1 MHDIVIRRATTVLA
15 AGAPIFQ
22 DGKDTG
28 ARPGCRLRAV
38 G

>member
-1 MHDIVIRRATTVLA
+1 MHDIVIRCATTVLA
-15 AGAPIFQ
+15 VGAPIFQ

-28 ARPGCRLRAV
+28 ARPGCLLRAA